1 MILHGRVEGGKF
13 SNTPHLLR
21 QFKMFEGLRVTVK
34 IEKQATKWTDQQR
47 KFLFGA
53 VYPFVADL
61 LELTVDEARSG
72 LKGLYLFER
81 HGVMKVLR
89 SEKDLSIEEY
99 AEYLDRIDVFC
110 VDHFGI
116 NIPEPEK

>member
-1 MILHGRVEGGKF
+1 VIISGRIEGGKF
-13 SNTPHLLR
+13 SNLPHLLR
-21 QFKMFEGLRVTVK
+21 SFKQFEDRRVTITIAPLK
-34 IEKQATKWTDQQR
+34 PKWTDQQR